1 MSDPSTSG
9 RWRLSPT
16 AFDRFLAALDD
27 DRDVAAERYEQIRSK
42 LLRFFEWR
50 GCRFPEEHAD
60 ETMTRVMRKLD
71 EGEQILDAGTY
82 CYGVARLV
90 LLEALKQQDKQQEAV
105 RSFTVSAATA
115 LPIEASDIERR
126 LGCLEACLND
136 LPARQRELVVEYYR
150 NDKASRIGARKQLA
164 EKLGIGM
171 NALRIRAH
179 RLTDGLQGCVRG
191 CVERPGLVK

>member
-1 MSDPSTSG
+1 VSDTSTNG
-9 RWRLSPT
+9 RWRLSPI
-16 AFDRFLAALDD
+16 AFDRFLAALDA
-27 DRDVAAERYEQIRSK
+27 DRDAAAERYEQIRSK

-50 GCRFPEEHAD
+50 GCQFPEEHTD

-71 EGEQILDAGTY
+71 EGEEIRDASTY

-90 LLEALKQQDKQQEAV
+90 LLEAHKQQDKQREALE
-105 RSFTVSAATA
+105 SFSVSASVA
-115 LPIEASDIERR
+115 LSIEASDIDRR
-126 LGCLEACLND
+126 LGCLEACMSA

-150 NDKASRIGARKQLA
+150 NDKGARIDARKGLA

-179 RLTDGLQGCVRG
+179 RLSDGLQGCVRG
-191 CVERPGLVK
+191 CVERPGS